1 MTSRR
6 DFILATSAVAFG
18 LIARPAGAQPAPI
31 VVGQVVDMSSINGE
45 ASRDFV
51 AGARVLFDFVN
62 SAGGVKGRSI
72 RLVVRDDKGQVDNT
86 LAQTRDLIEKESAD
100 VLFGYMGDA
109 GIKAVVQS
117 TLFKSSS
124 IAFFGAASG
133 LSVDSSINNIYFT
146 RASYSAEA
154 KTIIDQFKPLGIERY
169 AVVAV
174 HTAFHQGIA
183 EEIARNIRAEGLT
196 LTAQLSL
203 DTAGAESEYQSA
215 ANEVAAK
222 NAQVIIA
229 VGDSLTTALFVKAY
243 RPLNK
248 GGWMVGLSMVNPTL
262 LTQIVG
268 TDAAHAMIL
277 TQVVPSLVS
286 VTLPVAVE
294 HRTLMKKYRDEPPSP
309 LTFEGYIAAKS
320 LVEALRLTNREPIRT
335 EIVHSS
341 RRLPKIDL
349 GGIRIEF
356 ANGSNR
362 GTQYAD
368 LAFLRKNGSLLQE
381 DSRIFVL
388 RAAGAGLKTAAT
400 MLS

>member
-1 MTSRR
+1 
-6 DFILATSAVAFG
+6 
-18 LIARPAGAQPAPI
+18 
-31 VVGQVVDMSSINGE
+31 MSSINGE